1 MIAAIYARK
10 STEQNTS
17 DEEKSVTRQIE
28 RARAYAAR
36 KGWTIAEAHV
46 YADDG
51 ISGAEFVKRPGF
63 LRLMNSLRPAPPFQA
78 LIMSEESRLGRERIE
93 TEWNLKQITDAGV
106 RVFYALADTEARTDD
121 ATSSFMGAVR
131 LYAAQMEREQA
142 RQRTRDA
149 MQRKAERGH
158 VAGGTVYGYRNVRV
172 ADHVEREIVPDQAAV
187 IRRIFELVAQGHGF
201 ARVAKALNADQV
213 PCPRGRHWAMTG
225 VRAMVFRDLY
235 RGRIVWGRTRRLER
249 RGTRGKQGRPEAD
262 WTLVEAEGL
271 RIVSDE
277 SWQAAHA
284 RLDRTRSTYLRA
296 TGGRLC
302 GRPVG
307 GGEARYLLS
316 GLVVCSVCGGSMH
329 AIKRTGRRGAPRWYY
344 TCNAWRV
351 DGACTN
357 NLSVPLTR
365 LDAAVLAVLRDD
377 VLTPEL
383 VEAVITRT
391 IELARLEPEEHEQRR
406 LTLTAAADRLHAE
419 IGRLTAA
426 LADGAGGLASVVEAI
441 RTRERERADVLARL
455 EHLDGLSRAP
465 EWGDGIRTKLRA
477 RLTEWRGL
485 LGRQPEIARSV
496 IRKLITGRLT
506 LVPDAQASRYTF
518 TGQASYD
525 ALLAGVVTVVPPG

>member
-1 MIAAIYARK
+1 MLADAGAGKFTALIVRDVDRL
-10 STEQNTS
+10 SRDDREQSPVLTLDDFDVQVWEYFS
-17 DEEKSVTRQIE
+17 
-28 RARAYAAR
+28 RARIDTSTALTRGMLALKATFAAAESEAAR
-36 KGWTIAEAHV
+36 T
-46 YADDG
+46 
-51 ISGAEFVKRPGF
+51 
-63 LRLMNSLRPAPPFQA
+63 
-78 LIMSEESRLGRERIE
+78 
-93 TEWNLKQITDAGV
+93 
-106 RVFYALADTEARTDD
+106 
-121 ATSSFMGAVR
+121 
-131 LYAAQMEREQA
+131 
-142 RQRTRDA
+142 RTREA
-149 MQRKAERGH
+149 MRDKATGGH
-158 VAGGTVYGYRNVRV
+158 VAGGKVYGYRNVRDG
-172 ADHVEREIVPDQAAV
+172 AHVRRELVEAEAAV
-187 IRRIFELVAQGHGF
+187 VRRIFELVAQGSGF
-201 ARVAKALNADQV
+201 AKVAKTLNADRL

-235 RGRIVWGRTRRLER
+235 RGQLVYGKTRNLIR
-249 RGTRGKQGRPEAD
+249 RGKRGKIDVPEAE
-262 WTLVEAEGL
+262 WITVAVPAL

-277 SWQAAHA
+277 VWQAAHA

-329 AIKRTGRRGAPRWYY
+329 AIKRTGRRGAPRRYY

-465 EWGDGIRTKLRA
+465 EWGDGIRSTLRA

-485 LGRQPEIARSV
+485 LDRQPELGRQV

-506 LVPDAQASRYTF
+506 LVPDPAASRYTF